1 VLFKV
6 KRLAVIGLILAGN
19 IYNLIA
25 QEVNKQIIIGDSISL
40 NSEILN
46 EKRDLLIYCP
56 SDYDQKDKK
65 YPVLYL
71 LDAEY
76 QLHYTTGVI
85 AFLSDIGHIPE
96 MIVVGITN
104 TDRDR
109 DLTPEPGEAQRRRFP
124 TSGGAE
130 LFLKFLHQELI
141 PYIESHYRV
150 QPFKILVGWSLGGL
164 FSIHAMLSHPE
175 IFDAYIA
182 MSPSLYWNDQI
193 EISKAEKLLNELTSF
208 NKSLFMT
215 IGNERD
221 EMVKSSKGFSE
232 VLEKYALPDFSWEY
246 EPMFEET
253 HSSIKL
259 KSIYKGLEFIFSD
272 LRLVEKINDAGFND
286 YYKKLTG
293 KYGYS
298 IKLSQ
303 DFLYR
308 AYNYFWENE
317 KFEDAVDA
325 IEYFANEHSES
336 FSNLSPRFV
345 QAGNELMDRDMYEC
359 AIKLYELI
367 TRTNDKIFGAYKGLG
382 DAYNAVEKKEA
393 ALENYE
399 RALKLRPNDQYIKEQ
414 INKLTKKNP
423 TQYCL
428 IGSIK
433 ILDCCSLIIDYF
445 LAGFSRVCEAQ
456 RAFHQLS

>member
-1 VLFKV
+1 VEAKVLFKV
-6 KRLAVIGLILAGN
+6 KRLAVIGLILVGN

-25 QEVNKQIIIGDSISL
+25 QEANKQIIIGDSIII
-40 NSEILN
+40 NSNILN
-46 EKRDLLIYCP
+46 EKRDFLIYCP
-56 SDYDQKDKK
+56 HDYDQEIEK

-76 QLHYTTGVI
+76 QFHYTTGII
-85 AFLSDIGHIPE
+85 AFLSEIGHIPE

-104 TDRDR
+104 TDRNR

-130 LFLKFLHQELI
+130 LFLKFLHHELI

-150 QPFKILVGWSLGGL
+150 QPFKILMGWSLGGL
-164 FSIHAMLSHPE
+164 FSIHAMLSQPE
-175 IFDAYIA
+175 IFNAYIA

-193 EISKAEKLLNELTSF
+193 EISNAEKLLSKLTSF

-221 EMVKSSKGFSE
+221 EMVNSSKGFSE
-232 VLEKYALPDFSWEY
+232 VLEKYALPDFSWKY

-272 LRLVEKINDAGFND
+272 LRLVENINDTSFDD
-286 YYKKLTG
+286 YYQRLTI
-293 KYGYS
+293 KYGYN

-303 DFLYR
+303 DFLFGSYTS
-308 AYNYFWENE
+308 FWQNK
-317 KFEDAVDA
+317 KFEDAVEV

-336 FSNLSPRFV
+336 FSNLAPRFV
-345 QAGNELMDRDMYEC
+345 RTANELMDNKMYVC

-367 TRTNDKIFGAYKGLG
+367 IGANDRSFGAYKGLG
-382 DAYNAVEKKEA
+382 NAYYAFGKKEA
-393 ALENYE
+393 ALETYK
-399 RALKLRPNDQYIKEQ
+399 RALKLRPNDQYVKEQ

-423 TQYCL
+423 THCL
-428 IGSIK
+428 PFTCNLHSV
-433 ILDCCSLIIDYF
+433 F
-445 LAGFSRVCEAQ
+445 
-456 RAFHQLS
+456 